1 MFYIVLALALV
12 LAFVLGALLHA
23 GFFSD
28 LLIRTSTPLS
38 CPKRVAYKL
47 FTGSY
52 KQAGTGLKE
61 VMSLVST
68 LKTFGVYYDDPKK
81 VKALTAVCVTC
92 HIFQVVEGHPW
103 YT

>member
-1 MFYIVLALALV
+1 MGVVFYIVLALAIV
-12 LAFVLGALLHA
+12 LAFLLGALLHA

-47 FTGSY
+47 YTGSY
-52 KQAGTGLKE
+52 KQSGTGFKE
-61 VMSLVST
+61 LMGIVST

-81 VKALTAVCVTC
+81 VDTLTEVCV
-92 HIFQVVEGHPW
+92 
-103 YT
+103 